1 MNNSHIVLLGYM
13 GCGKTTISKKLKNI
27 LNLPLIDLDQFIEN
41 ELKMSISQ
49 IFENKGQI
57 EFRKIENRFL
67 KKLLNKKIK
76 SIISLGGGTP
86 CYHDNMDLILN
97 CSKNVFF
104 IKTSAE
110 VLSSRLFKDKSK
122 RPIIESIS
130 SISELKD
137 FISKH
142 LFERMIFYRQ
152 AHHVI
157 DDSDN
162 GIDSVC
168 EEIVSKL
175 IL

>member
-1 MNNSHIVLLGYM
+1 MINSHIVVLGYM
-13 GCGKTTISKKLKNI
+13 GCGKTTVSSKLETI
-27 LNLPLIDLDQFIEN
+27 LNLPSIDLDQFIEN

-49 IFENKGQI
+49 IFDTKGQI

-67 KKLLNKKIK
+67 EILLNKKTK

-86 CYHDNMDLILN
+86 CYHNNMDLVLKY
-97 CSKNVFF
+97 SKNVFF
-104 IKTSAE
+104 IKTCAE
-110 VLSSRLFKDKSK
+110 VLSARLFKEKSK

-130 SISELKD
+130 SLAELKD

-142 LFERMIFYRQ
+142 LFERMIFYNK

-157 DDSDN
+157 DDNGD

-168 EEIVSKL
+168 KKIVSKL